1 MISLLIVDDHPVYR
15 DALHQYLSRRFHGNN
30 VKVSSASTIAEGIKL
45 AQSQNTPWA
54 VLLDLSIPDAH
65 DHLSGIKQFK
75 NLHNVRDIAA
85 ISGLD
90 EDLWKEQCL
99 SAGCRLFISKNN
111 DVDYIYKQLES
122 MMSTYIE
129 ATSTS
134 NLTQRQQE
142 ILKYI
147 AEGQSNKMIAY
158 NLDIKEQTVKI
169 HVNLLFKELKVS
181 NRTQA
186 VYQAKLLGLI

>member
-1 MISLLIVDDHPVYR
+1 
-15 DALHQYLSRRFHGNN
+15 
-30 VKVSSASTIAEGIKL
+30 
-45 AQSQNTPWA
+45 
-54 VLLDLSIPDAH
+54 
-65 DHLSGIKQFK
+65 
-75 NLHNVRDIAA
+75 
-85 ISGLD
+85 
-90 EDLWKEQCL
+90 
-99 SAGCRLFISKNN
+99 
-111 DVDYIYKQLES
+111 
-122 MMSTYIE
+122 MMSTYIDV
-129 ATSTS
+129 TSPS